1 MQPFVALLLLLA
13 ISPLTIL
20 ILHAVVYRVGAALNV
35 RLTGHASAM
44 FAMVAGLAVVLAG
57 SWGLV
62 FRTWIGRPVEIAL
75 GVIYVGSVY
84 GALALLYL
92 VAINIAE
99 TSLHMHTLLE
109 IAWATELSEDALL
122 AKYSAGHMIRA
133 RLERLASLGQI
144 RCAGDTYV
152 LAGRSALCV
161 AWLVDLWRRVLA
173 MPEPAMFSKSE
184 RP

>member
-1 MQPFVALLLLLA
+1 RPHRDRKRPAAAGAERTASDQLRINLPENDRPPGRWGRIVQPFVALLLLLA

-20 ILHAVVYRVGAALNV
+20 ILHAVLYRLGAALNV

-44 FAMVAGLAVVLAG
+44 FAMIAGLAIVLAG

-62 FRTWIGRPVEIAL
+62 FRTWIGMPFEIAL

-109 IAWATELSEDALL
+109 IAWAT
-122 AKYSAGHMIRA
+122 
-133 RLERLASLGQI
+133 
-144 RCAGDTYV
+144 
-152 LAGRSALCV
+152 
-161 AWLVDLWRRVLA
+161 
-173 MPEPAMFSKSE
+173 
-184 RP
+184 